1 MKGSM
6 IGKETPR
13 KPPIVLVVDDESAIV
28 AAFSETLQLDGY
40 EAVPAHSAEDGLRLL
55 DDGLMPDAVLLDL
68 RMPGMGGLGFL
79 LSLRAHPDRQKIPVA
94 VVTADTH
101 LDDTAQEA
109 VQALGA
115 DLCFKPMTMQDVLT
129 LAARL
134 HCAEPGLREPPTAS
148 LNRRTGDRAGSHCP
162 AAPTFT
168 FFSERHKRTV
178 TNLQVGAHLS
188 RLGTQRRP
196 PEPSSIHKQLDSL

>member
-1 MKGSM
+1 MAAPYTTGWRRGVQVPPRVAPYNIEQMKGSM

-13 KPPIVLVVDDESAIV
+13 KPPLVLVVDDESSIV
-28 AAFSETLQLDGY
+28 AAFTETLQLDGY
-40 EAVPAHSAEDGLRLL
+40 DTVPAHSAEDGLRLL

-79 LSLRAHPDRQKIPVA
+79 LSLRAHPERQRIPVA

-129 LAARL
+129 LAAKLIAPIPRFQ
-134 HCAEPGLREPPTAS
+134 
-148 LNRRTGDRAGSHCP
+148 NRR
-162 AAPTFT
+162 
-168 FFSERHKRTV
+168 
-178 TNLQVGAHLS
+178 L
-188 RLGTQRRP
+188 
-196 PEPSSIHKQLDSL
+196 IH

>member
-1 MKGSM
+1 
-6 IGKETPR
+6 
-13 KPPIVLVVDDESAIV
+13 
-28 AAFSETLQLDGY
+28 
-40 EAVPAHSAEDGLRLL
+40 
-55 DDGLMPDAVLLDL
+55 MPDAVLLDL

-101 LDDTAQEA
+101 LDDTAQQA

-134 HCAEPGLREPPTAS
+134 IAPNGRHFAEPARLTS
-148 LNRRTGDRAGSHCP
+148 LHRRTGDDAAFECRRAPDHHVRVLSD
-162 AAPTFT
+162 
-168 FFSERHKRTV
+168 
-178 TNLQVGAHLS
+178 TNGL
-188 RLGTQRRP
+188 
-196 PEPSSIHKQLDSL
+196 